1 VMVDDGV
8 DIAPRAG
15 EIIVG
20 ANHARALRQ
29 EPLAQMRPEEAGSSG
44 HQYAGFKVHLAR
56 IRDEI
61 TARSRGARL
70 VPSAGI

>member
-1 VMVDDGV
+1 M
-8 DIAPRAG
+8 RA
-15 EIIVG
+15 
-20 ANHARALRQ
+20 
-29 EPLAQMRPEEAGSSG
+29 EEAGSSSYK
-44 HQYAGFKVHLAR
+44 HAGFKVHLAR

>member
-1 VMVDDGV
+1 
-8 DIAPRAG
+8 
-15 EIIVG
+15 
-20 ANHARALRQ
+20 
-29 EPLAQMRPEEAGSSG
+29 MRPEEAGSSG